1 MVGIS
6 RRTEGGW
13 GVRLGV
19 IVSFNYDNTVER
31 PQIVSGL
38 QHLFLAVGLG
48 LSCDAADLG

>member
-1 MVGIS
+1 M
-6 RRTEGGW
+6 
-13 GVRLGV
+13 RLGV

-38 QHLFLAVGLG
+38 PHLFLAVGLG